1 MPDRTDLLV
10 VGAGPYAYAAAAC
23 AREHGIRTRVVGRPM
38 GFWRDQM
45 PAGMFLRSGPDWHL
59 DAAGEHTLEA
69 YFEHRGLRAEEHTP
83 IPVPLY
89 LDHADWFR
97 REKGI
102 EVDERLVDALTASD
116 DGFVATMADGST
128 ITAEKVLAAPGI
140 RAFVELPTWAQQL
153 PPGQRAHTSDLVV
166 FSGLEGARVVVV
178 GGRQSAYEWA
188 ALLCD
193 HGAASVD
200 VVHRHA
206 VPTFEAVS
214 WAFVDPYV
222 EQTLATRGWWRS
234 LGPEA
239 RTSIGQEFWQAGR
252 LTLEP
257 WLLPRLRHDVV
268 TSHPFCEVVEV
279 VADDTRA
286 TPAGLTL
293 SDGTRLTAD
302 LVVLAT
308 GYRADITA
316 VPYLAPLLD
325 RLAVDEGFPHL
336 SEGFETSVPGLF
348 VTGFASTRD
357 FGPFFGFTK
366 GCPAAATMVVTEML
380 R

>member
-1 MPDRTDLLV
+1 M
-10 VGAGPYAYAAAAC
+10 
-23 AREHGIRTRVVGRPM
+23 
-38 GFWRDQM
+38 
-45 PAGMFLRSGPDWHL
+45 
-59 DAAGEHTLEA
+59 
-69 YFEHRGLRAEEHTP
+69 
-83 IPVPLY
+83 
-89 LDHADWFR
+89 
-97 REKGI
+97 
-102 EVDERLVDALTASD
+102 
-116 DGFVATMADGST
+116 
-128 ITAEKVLAAPGI
+128 
-140 RAFVELPTWAQQL
+140 
-153 PPGQRAHTSDLVV
+153 
-166 FSGLEGARVVVV
+166 

-206 VPTFEAVS
+206 VPAFEAVS

-257 WLLPRLRHDVV
+257 WLVPRLRTEVV
-268 TSHPFCEVVEV
+268 TSHPFCEVVDV
-279 VADDTRA
+279 VADDTGT
-286 TPAGLTL
+286 TPAGLHL
-293 SDGTRLTAD
+293 SDGTRLAAD

-316 VPYLAPLLD
+316 VPYLAPVLD

-348 VTGFASTRD
+348 VTGFASTKD
-357 FGPFFGFTK
+357 FGPFFGVTK
-366 GCPAAATMVVTEML
+366 GCPAAATLVVTEML

>member
-23 AREHGIRTRVVGRPM
+23 ARDHGIRTRVVGRPM
-38 GFWRDQM
+38 GFWRDRM
-45 PAGMFLRSGPDWHL
+45 PAGMFLRSGPGWHL

-69 YFEHRGLRAEEHTP
+69 YFEHRGLRADDHAP
-83 IPVPLY
+83 LPLPLY
-89 LDHADWFR
+89 LDHAEWFR
-97 REKGI
+97 AEKGI
-102 EVDERLVDALTASD
+102 EVEERLVDSLTTSR
-116 DGFVATMADGST
+116 DGFVATMADRAT
-128 ITAEKVLAAPGI
+128 IKAEKVLAAPGI
-140 RAFVELPTWAQQL
+140 GAFSEVPTWAEQL
-153 PPGQRAHTSDLVV
+153 PPGQRAHTSDLVD
-166 FSGLEGARVVVV
+166 FSGLAGARVVVV

-193 HGAASVD
+193 HGAA
-200 VVHRHA
+200 
-206 VPTFEAVS
+206 S

-239 RTSIGQEFWQAGR
+239 RTSIGQEFWQAGS

-257 WLLPRLRHDVV
+257 WLVPRLRTEVV
-268 TSHPFCEVVEV
+268 TSHPFCEVVNV
-279 VADDTRA
+279 VADDTGT
-286 TPAGLTL
+286 TPAGLHL
-293 SDGTRLTAD
+293 SDGTRLAAD
-302 LVVLAT
+302 LVVFAT
-308 GYRADITA
+308 GYPADITA
-316 VPYLAPLLD
+316 VPYLAPILD

-348 VTGFASTRD
+348 VTGFASTKD
-357 FGPFFGFTK
+357 FGPFFGVTK
-366 GCPAAATMVVTEML
+366 GCPAAATLVVTEML